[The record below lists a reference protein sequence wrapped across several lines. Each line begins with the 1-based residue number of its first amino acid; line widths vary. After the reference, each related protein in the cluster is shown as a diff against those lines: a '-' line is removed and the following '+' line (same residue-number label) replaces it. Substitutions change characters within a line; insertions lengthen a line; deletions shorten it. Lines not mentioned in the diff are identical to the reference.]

1 MDFVFVVGAIVGL
14 LAMDLSFLLSRWLV
28 AI

>member
-14 LAMDLSFLLSRWLV
+14 LTMDLSFLLSRWLV
-28 AI
+28 MS